1 MLQTLSRLFHLVQFV
16 KSWQIVLEL
25 NSKGL
30 YRSSGKEKESCC
42 VVFPASTKRQIR
54 CFHIVVVQ
62 RRQRNVQ
69 KSLMHVQ
76 LNRNPVGL
84 NHLWLKLIQVHS
96 QTAKTRRVRTPVT
109 GMESDNN
116 HGRTRFIQ
124 HPLYPES
131 RPIYLIFSLFIFH
144 FNERQPSYR
153 LKLQR

>member
-30 YRSSGKEKESCC
+30 YQSSGKEKESCC

-54 CFHIVVVQ
+54 CFHLVVVQ

-116 HGRTRFIQ
+116 HGRTRFI
-124 HPLYPES
+124 
-131 RPIYLIFSLFIFH
+131 
-144 FNERQPSYR
+144 
-153 LKLQR
+153 